1 MFGFTLAGLFVGFA
15 VGATGVGGGALMT
28 PILIL
33 AFGIVPATAVG
44 TDLLYAA
51 ITKGFGVV
59 LHRKA
64 GTVDWRVV
72 GLMAAGSAPATVVT
86 SLLLGGVH
94 GEGGS
99 SDSLILTVLAIAI
112 VVTSLLTLARAPLQY
127 WMAQRSTKTAWQ
139 ERHPKAVAIATVVFG
154 ALIGVLV
161 TISSV
166 GAGVIGAMVLMS
178 LYPKM
183 RAISVVGTD
192 LAHAVPLTLLA
203 GLMHYVTLGT
213 VDFTMLG
220 YLLLGSLPGIYFG
233 TKVGFRLPDRI
244 LRPTIAI
251 ALLLIGCSLLFKL

>member
-1 MFGFTLAGLFVGFA
+1 MLGFTLAGLLVGFA

-64 GTVDWRVV
+64 QTVDWRVV
-72 GLMAAGSAPATVVT
+72 GLLAAGSAPATLVT
-86 SLLLGGVH
+86 SLLLGGSH
-94 GEGGS
+94 GES
-99 SDSLILTVLAIAI
+99 SDTLILSVLAVAI
-112 VVTSLLTLARAPLQY
+112 IVTSILTLVRAPLQY
-127 WMAQRSTKTAWQ
+127 WVAKKSTR
-139 ERHPKAVAIATVVFG
+139 ERKPLDKRWANVLTVIFG

-166 GAGVIGAMVLMS
+166 GAGVIGAMVLMV

-203 GLMHYVTLGT
+203 GILHYINLGT
-213 VDFTMLG
+213 VDFQMLG
-220 YLLLGSLPGIYFG
+220 FLLVGSLPGIYLG
-233 TKVGFRLPDRI
+233 TKLGFKLPDRI
-244 LRPTIAI
+244 LRPTIAGV
-251 ALLLIGCSLLFKL
+251 LLLIGCSLLFKL